1 VTSVTTYL
9 QGSDQKRVG
18 FVCPYPTD
26 YMPPRE
32 ARILFS
38 RVDRGLSHHPALDLD
53 LDLDRD
59 VDHAERHKE
68 PE

>member
-1 VTSVTTYL
+1 
-9 QGSDQKRVG
+9 
-18 FVCPYPTD
+18 
-26 YMPPRE
+26 MPPCE

-38 RVDRGLSHHPALDLD
+38 RVDRGLSHHPDLD
-53 LDLDRD
+53 VDVDVD